1 MDRQVAVIAVGR
13 FQPPTIGH
21 KAMIDEVIARAKKEK
36 GDAFIFTTNTHGGK
50 RYPLNVEERLALL
63 RDMFPDP
70 AIQIE
75 PIQDAFKAAAYIQK
89 MGYTKLIWFAGEDRV
104 KNYEKIL
111 GGLSDIRGSVVRLER
126 DPDSNDLATA
136 ISGTKMREWAS
147 SGNVNSFSKGLNASI
162 RSKAR
167 SLMNQIKRA
176 TGGGGSR
183 KTRKKRR
190 RNL

>member
-1 MDRQVAVIAVGR
+1 MDRRVAVIAVGR

-21 KAMIDEVIARAKKEK
+21 KAMIDEVIARAKKEG

-63 RDMFPDP
+63 RTMFPDP

-75 PIQDAFKAAAYIQK
+75 SIQDAFKAAASIQK

-111 GGLSDIRGSVVRLER
+111 GGLQDIRGSVVRLER

-136 ISGTKMREWAS
+136 ISGTKMREWAA
-147 SGNVNSFSKGLNASI
+147 SGNVKSFSKGLNTSI
-162 RSKAR
+162 RSKAN
-167 SLMNQIKRA
+167 SLMTKIREAK
-176 TGGGGSR
+176 GGSR

>member
-1 MDRQVAVIAVGR
+1 MDKVAVIAVGR

-21 KAMIDEVIARAKKEK
+21 KAMIDKVIARAKKEG

-70 AIQIE
+70 AVKIE
-75 PIQDAFKAAAYIQK
+75 PIENAFKAAVSIQK
-89 MGYTKLIWFAGEDRV
+89 KGYTKLIWFAGEDRV
-104 KNYEKIL
+104 KNYKEL
-111 GGLSDIRGSVVRLER
+111 LRRFPDIRGSVVRLER
-126 DPDSNDLATA
+126 DPDSNDLTTA
-136 ISGTKMREWAS
+136 ISGTKMREWAA
-147 SGNVNSFSKGLNASI
+147 SGNVKSFSKGLNTSV
-162 RSKAR
+162 RGKAG
-167 SLMNQIKRA
+167 SLMTKIREA
-176 TGGGGSR
+176 TGGGSR